1 MKSPFKMMPKTPLMK
16 ALVGKQNRLPEH
28 LKKAILAA
36 PAKSYGKSPIKK
48 DKELDE
54 FGNPVPKG
62 FKSDVKGETGGTAKS
77 KQTLE
82 KEYKTARSKKSRTP
96 SRGKDRRTQFDAA
109 GGDASS
115 LARLKKTDKA
125 EYDRLKASTKNLGM
139 QAGDINK
146 LTRLKELEAKRK
158 SKGKSPI
165 KKERSSLKASQ
176 RSLAKATKAR
186 QLRKEANDPKSGL
199 NAESRAKNRKKAA
212 KLSTKSKKIHNKGV
226 VRQGASEMH
235 KKYEASKKAKGKSPV
250 KSYGKS
256 PAKMTGGKKRPGT
269 GVRKNPKPLTPAQQ
283 KNVDAQNAK
292 ARAIAKRTG
301 RGTGLILDPRTRT
314 KKKK

>member
-1 MKSPFKMMPKTPLMK
+1 MKSPFKMSPKTPFMK
-16 ALVGKQNRLPEH
+16 ALVGNQNRLPEH

-62 FKSDVKGETGGTAKS
+62 FKSDIKGETGGTAKS

-96 SRGKDRRTQFDAA
+96 SRGKDRRTQFSAA

-158 SKGKSPI
+158 SS
-165 KKERSSLKASQ
+165 
-176 RSLAKATKAR
+176 
-186 QLRKEANDPKSGL
+186 
-199 NAESRAKNRKKAA
+199 
-212 KLSTKSKKIHNKGV
+212 SKKT
-226 VRQGASEMH
+226 
-235 KKYEASKKAKGKSPV
+235 PV

-256 PAKMTGGKKRPGT
+256 PVKMSETNK
-269 GVRKNPKPLTPAQQ
+269 
-283 KNVDAQNAK
+283 D
-292 ARAIAKRTG
+292 AIAK
-301 RGTGLILDPRTRT
+301 T
-314 KKKK
+314 KKQNKDRGIKGKEARLRVRKTKVGNKAMNFPGEKQVSQKKSEKLLDREGKIGKKIRKIRNKK